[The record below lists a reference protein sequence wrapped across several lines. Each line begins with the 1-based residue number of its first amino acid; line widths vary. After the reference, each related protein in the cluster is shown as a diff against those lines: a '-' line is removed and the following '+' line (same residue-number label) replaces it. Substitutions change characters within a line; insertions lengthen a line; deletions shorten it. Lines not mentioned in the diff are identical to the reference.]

1 MNDDEYVAERRRAL
15 KESVDFF
22 ASKNKIEREKMVV
35 AETLTNLG
43 VNYSEDELSPVSD
56 EPPDIRFRDAEF
68 EIKEIMDPDRRRHL
82 EYKEALEEALAATVP
97 ADFLECYTPPKCTT
111 LAEIYERL
119 MNEASRL
126 LTKYAPATCRNLD
139 LLFYVNLDDVM
150 GLDETS
156 FPDVASLR
164 LQPWRSVSFQMGRR
178 ACVLVARDDAPDF
191 LKAAIGRVTHRDVGI
206 A

>member
-1 MNDDEYVAERRRAL
+1 MNDDEYMAERRRAI
-15 KESVDFF
+15 KESIDFF
-22 ASKNKIEREKMVV
+22 ASKNKTEREKMVV

-43 VNYSEDELSPVSD
+43 VHYSENELLPVSD

-82 EYKEALEEALAATVP
+82 EYKEGLEEALAATVP
-97 ADFLECYTPPKCTT
+97 ADFLECYTPPKCAT
-111 LAEIYERL
+111 LAEIYERV
-119 MNEASRL
+119 MNVVSGL
-126 LTKYAPATCRNLD
+126 LTKYAPTTCRNLD

-150 GLDETS
+150 GLVETP
-156 FPDVASLR
+156 FPDVTSLR

-178 ACVLVARDDAPDF
+178 TCVLVARDDAPDF
-191 LKAAIGRVTHRDVGI
+191 LRAAMGRVTHREVGR

>member
-1 MNDDEYVAERRRAL
+1 MNDDEYVAGRRQAL

-22 ASKNKIEREKMVV
+22 ASTNKIEREKMVV

-43 VNYSEDELSPVSD
+43 VHYSENELLPVSD
-56 EPPDIRFRDAEF
+56 EPPDIKFRDAEF

-82 EYKEALEEALAATVP
+82 EYKEALEEALDATVP
-97 ADFLECYTPPKCTT
+97 ADFLESYTPPKC
-111 LAEIYERL
+111 ASIGDIYERV
-119 MNEASRL
+119 MNVASRL
-126 LTKYAPATCRNLD
+126 LTKYALDTCRNLD

-150 GLDETS
+150 GLDEAI
-156 FPDVASLR
+156 FPDVTSLR

-178 ACVLVARDDAPDF
+178 TCVLAARDDAPDF
-191 LKAAIGRVTHRDVGI
+191 LRAAMGRVTHREVGS